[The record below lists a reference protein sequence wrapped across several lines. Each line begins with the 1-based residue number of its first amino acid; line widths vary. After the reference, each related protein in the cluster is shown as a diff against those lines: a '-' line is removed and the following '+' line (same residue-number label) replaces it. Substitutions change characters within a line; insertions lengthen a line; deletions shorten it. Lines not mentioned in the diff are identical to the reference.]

1 MPPTACLFAGATLGV
16 PVVTPG
22 VAVHTSGS
30 QGSRCRFRPASLP
43 VQQWKD
49 PASIPLPDL
58 GKVAKM
64 LGISEGCSRGV
75 RGAKR
80 ATASVNLGA
89 SAKMALSRTKKA
101 LSSSTRTARR
111 PEATEG
117 TFRSQ
122 IMLNKDKGLP
132 GVSQKQC
139 HTQPQPVQELVSTVF
154 LVTERPSKPP

>member
-1 MPPTACLFAGATLGV
+1 MTPTACLFAGATLGA

-30 QGSRCRFRPASLP
+30 QGSWCRFRPASLP

-75 RGAKR
+75 REAKR

-89 SAKMALSRTKKA
+89 VMAIERERVLKWQRQCSAPCTKTCQK
-101 LSSSTRTARR
+101 SIFKFNPDC
-111 PEATEG
+111 PEA
-117 TFRSQ
+117 RSNGRD
-122 IMLNKDKGLP
+122 I
-132 GVSQKQC
+132 S
-139 HTQPQPVQELVSTVF
+139 
-154 LVTERPSKPP
+154 VTNHA